1 MGERIFG
8 YARVS
13 SKEQNL
19 DRQILALEGYV
30 NKENILVDKASGKDL
45 ERPAYQALK
54 GALGLRKG
62 DTLYITSLDRLSR
75 NKADIRQELEW
86 MKRKGVRLKILDLP
100 TSMVDIP
107 EGQQWIIEMI
117 QNILIEV
124 LSSIA
129 EQERLTIRQ
138 RQREGI
144 EAAKRKGRHL
154 GRPPLAE
161 PENFQTAYGEWKAGR
176 LTAKQAMERMG
187 VRKTSFYRMVKAHEH
202 KSTQKRQ
209 DLSAK
214 DYIDRNI
221 GRYISEEIG
230 EDDAGEEEIEKE
242 QPI

>member
-19 DRQILALEGYV
+19 DRQILALEKYV
-30 NKENILVDKASGKDL
+30 KTENILVDKTSGKDL
-45 ERPAYQALK
+45 ERSAYQALK
-54 GALGLRKG
+54 GALGLRRG

-75 NKADIRQELEW
+75 SKADTKQELQW
-86 MKRKGVRLKILDLP
+86 MKDKGIRLKILDLP
-100 TSMVDIP
+100 TSLVEAP

-129 EQERLTIRQ
+129 EQERLTIRK

-144 EAAKRKGRHL
+144 EAARKKGKHL

-161 PENFQTAYGEWKAGR
+161 PDNFKEVYREWKAGR
-176 LTAKQAMERMG
+176 TTAKEAMKAVGME
-187 VRKTSFYRMVKAHEH
+187 KTSFYRKVKEFEQRAAAEI
-202 KSTQKRQ
+202 REN
-209 DLSAK
+209 
-214 DYIDRNI
+214 ID
-221 GRYISEEIG
+221 
-230 EDDAGEEEIEKE
+230 
-242 QPI
+242 